1 MTDRN
6 ERLAR
11 NETLFRSVNERV
23 EEVVQPGLNEEI
35 DFLCECGD
43 GDCVETVSLTREE
56 YERVRADGAQFAI
69 VAGHEIPDIENEVL
83 RTDRFLVVRKLPEE
97 AEIAQETDPRS

>member
-1 MTDRN
+1 VTDRN

-23 EEVVQPGLNEEI
+23 EEVVQPGPNEEI

-43 GDCVETVSLTREE
+43 DNCVEKLTLTRRE
-56 YERVRADGAQFAI
+56 YERVRQDGAQFA
-69 VAGHEIPDIENEVL
+69 VTPGHEIPEIENVVMQDE
-83 RTDRFLVVRKLPEE
+83 RFLVVRKHPEE
-97 AEIAQETDPRS
+97 SEIAHETDPRA